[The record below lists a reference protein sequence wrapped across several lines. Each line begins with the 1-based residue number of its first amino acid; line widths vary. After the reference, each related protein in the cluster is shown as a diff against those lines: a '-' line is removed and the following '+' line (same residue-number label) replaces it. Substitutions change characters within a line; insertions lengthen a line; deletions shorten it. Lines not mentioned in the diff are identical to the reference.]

1 MSTIVA
7 VSLNSPILCRQLV
20 LLAFRQ
26 NDKDICGMEALHPS
40 ESKYVALGLGNM
52 GKTLSI

>member
-26 NDKDICGMEALHPS
+26 NGKDICGMEAFHPS
-40 ESKYVALGLGNM
+40 DSKYVELGLGNN